1 MFSNNE
7 EDAVGAPWNSLVFQ
21 FLLSSCLLEYS
32 GPTLQPVPAG
42 YGVPDQVLGRPGR
55 D

>member
-7 EDAVGAPWNSLVFQ
+7 ENAVGAPWNSLACQ
-21 FLLSSCLLEYS
+21 CLSSCVLEYS
-32 GPTLQPVPAG
+32 GPALQSVPSG
-42 YGVPDQVLGRPGR
+42 FGVPDQVLGRPGR